1 MDSDSSPSIEVA
13 VVGSAWRTAVTDPE
27 AFVRDVAMAALRTNP
42 ARFDACLEVGLEL
55 GIRLTDDAE
64 VQALNR
70 DYRGQDRPTNVLS
83 FPGDDPGSPRAPGQ
97 PLLLGDIVV
106 AFETTAGEAAE
117 AGRSAEAHLAH
128 LIVHGVLHLLGHDH
142 QGETE
147 AVAMEALETRIMA
160 GLGYTDPYADG
171 PPLGFS
177 PIETAPAPAV
187 AGAGR

>member
-13 VVGSAWRTAVTDPE
+13 VVDNAWRTAVTDPE

-42 ARFDACLEVGLEL
+42 ARLDAFLEADLEV

-64 VQALNR
+64 VQGLNR
-70 DYRGQDRPTNVLS
+70 DYRGKDRPTNVLS
-83 FPGDDPGSPRAPGQ
+83 FPGDDLDAPRAQGQ

-106 AFETTAGEAAE
+106 AFATTAGEAAE
-117 AGRSAEAHLAH
+117 SGRSVEAHLAH

-142 QGETE
+142 ESEAE
-147 AVAMEALETRIMA
+147 AVAMEALETRALA
-160 GLGYTDPYADG
+160 GLGYADPYADSL
-171 PPLGFS
+171 PLDGT
-177 PIETAPAPAV
+177 PAEPVLAPAL

>member
-13 VVGSAWRTAVTDPE
+13 VVDNAWRTAVTNPE

-42 ARFDACLEVGLEL
+42 ARLDADLEVGLEL

-70 DYRGQDRPTNVLS
+70 DYRGKDRPTNVLS
-83 FPGDDPGSPRAPGQ
+83 FPGDDPDAPRAQGQ

-117 AGRSAEAHLAH
+117 AGRSVEAHLAH

-142 QGETE
+142 QGEAE
-147 AVAMEALETRIMA
+147 AVAMEALETRALA
-160 GLGYTDPYADG
+160 GLGYADPYADSL
-171 PPLGFS
+171 PLDS
-177 PIETAPAPAV
+177 SIAERVPAPVV